1 MRRSLFPL
9 TALAS
14 ARVWSRSYV
23 QGSDALT
30 TRGPSWPGDGVA
42 MADCDEPAVS
52 GVALPA
58 GVAPPAMVAPPAAIC
73 VTVESKPVVV
83 VSTVTRQAR
92 RPVGRCHPW
101 SREWRRTQTHP
112 RPAGPRRPCRKYY
125 AEPGT

>member
-1 MRRSLFPL
+1 M
-9 TALAS
+9 
-14 ARVWSRSYV
+14 
-23 QGSDALT
+23 

-42 MADCDEPAVS
+42 MADCDEPAV
-52 GVALPA
+52 A
-58 GVAPPAMVAPPAAIC
+58 GVAPPAAIC

-83 VSTVTRQAR
+83 VSTVTRHAR

-112 RPAGPRRPCRKYY
+112 RPVGPRRPCRKYY